1 MCTVHVRYFIRIE
14 LLWSARVTTR
24 AEWQQLSEDRILD
37 AQAHLAPGVGRWS
50 AAYYLLGYAVECGLK
65 SCVIARIIAHPDII
79 YKDKK
84 FSNDAWTHDFK
95 ELLRV
100 AAIRADRD
108 AEAGVNHAFYLHW
121 QVANGWTEQSRYLQK
136 TQAEAERL
144 YLAVTDPVN
153 GVMQWIRRRW

>member
-1 MCTVHVRYFIRIE
+1 MHVRYFIRIE
-14 LLWSARVTTR
+14 LPWRAQVTAR
-24 AEWQQLSEDRILD
+24 AEWQQLAEDRILD
-37 AQAHLAPGVGRWS
+37 AQAHLVPGVGRWS

-65 SCVIARIIAHPDII
+65 SCVLARVIAHPDIV

-84 FSNDAWTHDFK
+84 FSNDAWTHDLK

-100 AAIRADRD
+100 AAIKADRD
-108 AEAGVNHAFYLHW
+108 AEAAVNPAFYHHW
-121 QVANGWTEQSRYLQK
+121 QVVNGWTEQSRYLQK

-144 YLAVTDPVN
+144 YLAVTDPIN